1 MLNCSWH
8 SAGPKWCGIKR
19 LTVHL
24 AEIWVPSA
32 EGKGKKNN
40 FLIMAGHWAE
50 NITTTLSI
58 KRLVPIL
65 QCVHNDWKLP
75 YLVILLL
82 LMCRHFNVNCTA
94 LKTHTARRHFLQ
106 RPLGGAKR
114 AFYHLPHS
122 HLSLFLDCLPSLSVC
137 YKPCN
142 SSLSLNFVAFC
153 AKTERKKNAPLGWR
167 CNSFVF
173 FEGGILS
180 FFPPPP
186 IRWAASFRSTSIHQM
201 MS

>member
-1 MLNCSWH
+1 MLILIALASGEIGDLTIFGLRWSIWKPCCCAKLFLTLSRTKVVWN
-8 SAGPKWCGIKR
+8 KR

-94 LKTHTARRHFLQ
+94 LKTHTSRRHFLQ

-153 AKTERKKNAPLGWR
+153 AKT
-167 CNSFVF
+167 
-173 FEGGILS
+173 
-180 FFPPPP
+180 
-186 IRWAASFRSTSIHQM
+186 
-201 MS
+201 